1 MNKDRT
7 WVFNINYWYS
17 PKGIDG
23 KFYNIEA
30 MSNLSTTLQYLLMG
44 KNLKISLKANDV
56 FRTEKINV
64 NSTVNNVYQ
73 NGLYYHDNQSVQ
85 LTISYKF
92 GNQKIKSLQRTTGNE
107 DERTRTGN

>member
-1 MNKDRT
+1 
-7 WVFNINYWYS
+7 
-17 PKGIDG
+17 
-23 KFYNIEA
+23 

-44 KNLKISLKANDV
+44 KSLKISLKANDI
-56 FRTEKINV
+56 FRTEEIKV

-73 NGLYYHDNQSVQ
+73 VGVYYHDNQYIQ

-92 GNQKIKSLQRTTGNE
+92 GNQKIKPLQRSTGNE